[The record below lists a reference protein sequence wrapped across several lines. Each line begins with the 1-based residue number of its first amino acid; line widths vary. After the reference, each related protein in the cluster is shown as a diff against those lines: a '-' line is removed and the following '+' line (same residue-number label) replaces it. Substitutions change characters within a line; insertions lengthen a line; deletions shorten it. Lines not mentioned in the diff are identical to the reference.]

1 MFSFKK
7 GNVYFVDI
15 QEKMLEKL
23 QTRANKAGLGKIIK
37 PRLVGKTYHIEE
49 LQNII
54 DFVMLFAV
62 VHEVPNKEKLFNDL
76 YSMVKPGGKIL
87 FAEPKGHVTPEE
99 FEKSIQLAKTAGFK
113 VSEEK
118 PMAKGLSAFLFK

>member
-1 MFSFKK
+1 
-7 GNVYFVDI
+7 
-15 QEKMLEKL
+15 MLEKL

-118 PMAKGLSAFLFK
+118 PMSKGLSAFLFK